1 MSKKDT
7 TLLQSLERSGA
18 LGLTKAYL
26 QTQILENLR
35 NQNSASSNLS
45 KALAQSKNKNIFSLL
60 RLAYS
65 VIYDFLIKMNLS
77 YSQSTFN
84 NEMKELLSNSNI
96 PFSDSEIVNLLN
108 VNITEFE
115 NAKQNLLNDSKDPI
129 ATLQGNKLGS
139 TFIFYLMKKNSQ
151 FLKSDIECQTDIN
164 LLNINDKNEYLSPSI
179 NNEFNFKNVE
189 EKLKQIED
197 KNNNKVNLES
207 NFPSQLI
214 ENRFIKYK
222 DECEKRYQD
231 QLNNEM
237 NRFKNIELSEMRI
250 EENKKYVAKLQQM
263 REEYD
268 KEYNEKLEE
277 LKKEKNNLKN
287 KERNLELDYEKKQSD
302 DRKILDDKINFLKEK
317 ENDLQKK
324 YENEL
329 KDIEVQKDKLKFK
342 EQEIDYMK
350 ETHVSKLQNEIDK
363 IRNEYETKLNEEK
376 KKLEDLR
383 EELSKQNLDNYK
395 NSNELKNQNYI
406 KNQNENNNL
415 EFRNELD
422 NMRKNLDDMRDKYS
436 KTMSENLE
444 LKDKIYQINRNISQI
459 QNDNNNANLLRGK
472 QDSNMIDNNTYQILA
487 KNENDVNTLREQF
500 KDLKREVKKEIKKHS
515 PSHKNIDNSNL
526 YNSSNLNQSLP
537 IQNSHYRSQ
546 KIMNP
551 NRQNK
556 YNNTQKMQRKISPNL
571 AKELIGF
578 KDRRKILQQL
588 EEEQYKLNNEI
599 RNEFQNLNKNDV
611 PMVILN
617 SDEIE
622 KIKKNNYYNV
632 IIDEEREKEL
642 NELYKKQND
651 NERLV
656 DRIKFVNN
664 YEINYKNA
672 NEKNKDSKI
681 IVINN
686 ENPEKQIQKI
696 NYYERKQSNNQS
708 KNSQS
713 SSLNEIKKAENDS
726 NKQES
731 KFTPMYDENRNSINN
746 VKKSKNEEN
755 ENKTHLISSITAIP
769 APQNNNDNTEYN
781 DINIKNT
788 IYIND
793 DNKNI
798 KNSKNE
804 IPSSNGIGG
813 ILSNQNQYQKQP
825 SSNSIREE
833 IEESI
838 NNNSRK
844 VNNSQSTNKF
854 QNVNYE
860 ENDDYKNELTNN
872 SKFNKDQSEI
882 EEEYNDFEDIS
893 GNFDRKQ
900 SDIDKRNKSNISIS
914 GIMKNSSIKESIAGQ
929 KRNSGIEE
937 NIERE
942 SISSNQYNDFETS
955 NNLIKK
961 GITGNTSSG
970 NQVKTMSE
978 GEIKEEINYDDDY

>member
-164 LLNINDKNEYLSPSI
+164 LLNVNEKNENLSPSI
-179 NNEFNFKNVE
+179 NNEYNFMNVE

-222 DECEKRYQD
+222 EECEKRYQD

-376 KKLEDLR
+376 KKLEDER
-383 EELSKQNLDNYK
+383 EELSKQKFDKNPYEQNKNY
-395 NSNELKNQNYI
+395 NYTI
-406 KNQNENNNL
+406 NENNNS

-422 NMRKNLDDMRDKYS
+422 NMRRTLDDMRDKYS

-642 NELYKKQND
+642 NELYRQQNN

-656 DRIKFVNN
+656 DKIKFMNN
-664 YEINYKNA
+664 YDTNYRNA
-672 NEKNKDSKI
+672 NENNKDSKI
-681 IVINN
+681 IVINK
-686 ENPEKQIQKI
+686 ENPEKQTQII

-746 VKKSKNEEN
+746 IKKSKNEEN
-755 ENKTHLISSITAIP
+755 ENKTPLISSITAIP

-860 ENDDYKNELTNN
+860 DNNDYNNYNDFNNN

-882 EEEYNDFEDIS
+882 EEEYNDFEDVS
-893 GNFDRKQ
+893 GNFDRKP
-900 SDIDKRNKSNISIS
+900 SDIDKKSKSNISIS

-929 KRNSGIEE
+929 KRNSEIEE
-937 NIERE
+937 NIEKE

-970 NQVKTMSE
+970 NQAKTLSE

>member
-1 MSKKDT
+1 MSKNDT

-96 PFSDSEIVNLLN
+96 PFSDSEIINLLN
-108 VNITEFE
+108 VNITDFE
-115 NAKQNLLNDSKDPI
+115 NAKQNLLKDSKDPI

-151 FLKSDIECQTDIN
+151 FLTSDIECQTDIN
-164 LLNINDKNEYLSPSI
+164 LLNINEKNENLSPSI
-179 NNEFNFKNVE
+179 NNEYNFMKVE
-189 EKLKQIED
+189 EKLKKIED
-197 KNNNKVNLES
+197 KNNNKNNLES
-207 NFPSQLI
+207 NFPSMLI

-231 QLNNEM
+231 QLNNEI
-237 NRFKNIELSEMRI
+237 NRLKNIELSEMRI
-250 EENKKYVAKLQQM
+250 EENKKYVAKLEQM

-277 LKKEKNNLKN
+277 LKKERNELKN

-302 DRKILDDKINFLKEK
+302 DRKILDDKIKFLKEK

-324 YENEL
+324 YEIEL
-329 KDIEVQKDKLKFK
+329 KEIEVQKDKLKFK

-406 KNQNENNNL
+406 KNKNENNNL

-436 KTMSENLE
+436 KTMNENLD
-444 LKDKIYQINRNISQI
+444 LKDQINRINKNILEI
-459 QNDNNNANLLRGK
+459 QSDNNNTYNNLLRSK
-472 QDSNMIDNNTYQILA
+472 QDNNILDNTYQKLV
-487 KNENDVNTLREQF
+487 KNENEVNSLREQF
-500 KDLKREVKKEIKKHS
+500 KDLKREVKKEIKKNI
-515 PSHKNIDNSNL
+515 PHKNIDNSNL

-537 IQNSHYRSQ
+537 NQKSSHYQTQ
-546 KIMNP
+546 KILNP
-551 NRQNK
+551 NKQNK

-571 AKELIGF
+571 AKELMGF
-578 KDRRKILQQL
+578 KDRRKVLQQL

-731 KFTPMYDENRNSINN
+731 KFTPMYGENINSNN
-746 VKKSKNEEN
+746 DIKKSKNEEN
-755 ENKTHLISSITAIP
+755 KTPLISSITAIP
-769 APQNNNDNTEYN
+769 GPQNNNDNINYN

-788 IYIND
+788 IYINNE
-793 DNKNI
+793 NKNK
-798 KNSKNE
+798 KNNE
-804 IPSSNGIGG
+804 KEISSNGIGG

-833 IEESI
+833 IEENI
-838 NNNSRK
+838 NNISKK

-882 EEEYNDFEDIS
+882 EEEYNDFEDVS
-893 GNFDRKQ
+893 GNFDRKP
-900 SDIDKRNKSNISIS
+900 SDIDKKSKSNISIS

>member
-164 LLNINDKNEYLSPSI
+164 LLNVNEKNENLSPSI
-179 NNEFNFKNVE
+179 NNEYNFMNVE

-222 DECEKRYQD
+222 EECEKRYQD

-376 KKLEDLR
+376 KKLEDER
-383 EELSKQNLDNYK
+383 EELSKQKFDKNPYEQNKNY
-395 NSNELKNQNYI
+395 NYTI
-406 KNQNENNNL
+406 NENNNS

-422 NMRKNLDDMRDKYS
+422 NMRRTLDDMRDKYS

-642 NELYKKQND
+642 NELYRQQNN

-656 DRIKFVNN
+656 DKIKFMNN
-664 YEINYKNA
+664 YDTNYRNA
-672 NEKNKDSKI
+672 NENNKDSKI
-681 IVINN
+681 IVINK
-686 ENPEKQIQKI
+686 ENPEKQTQII

-746 VKKSKNEEN
+746 NVKKSKNEEN
-755 ENKTHLISSITAIP
+755 ENKTPLISSITAIP

-860 ENDDYKNELTNN
+860 DNNDYNNYNDFNNN

-882 EEEYNDFEDIS
+882 EEEYNDFEDVS
-893 GNFDRKQ
+893 GNFDRKP
-900 SDIDKRNKSNISIS
+900 SDIDKKSKSNISIS

-929 KRNSGIEE
+929 KRNSEIEE
-937 NIERE
+937 NIEKE

-970 NQVKTMSE
+970 NQAKTLSE

>member
-1 MSKKDT
+1 MSKKET
-7 TLLQSLERSGA
+7 TLLESLERSGA

-164 LLNINDKNEYLSPSI
+164 LLNVNEKNENLSPSI
-179 NNEFNFKNVE
+179 NNEYNFMNVE

-222 DECEKRYQD
+222 EECEKRYQD

-376 KKLEDLR
+376 KKLEDER
-383 EELSKQNLDNYK
+383 EELSKQKFDKNPYEQNKNY
-395 NSNELKNQNYI
+395 NYTI
-406 KNQNENNNL
+406 NENNNS

-422 NMRKNLDDMRDKYS
+422 NMRRTLDDMRDKYS

-642 NELYKKQND
+642 NELYRQQNN

-656 DRIKFVNN
+656 DKIKFMNN
-664 YEINYKNA
+664 YDTNYRNA
-672 NEKNKDSKI
+672 NENNKDSKI
-681 IVINN
+681 IVINK
-686 ENPEKQIQKI
+686 ENPEKQTQII

-713 SSLNEIKKAENDS
+713 SSLNEIKKSENDS
-726 NKQES
+726 NNQES

-746 VKKSKNEEN
+746 NVKKSKNEEN
-755 ENKTHLISSITAIP
+755 ENKTPLISSITAIP
-769 APQNNNDNTEYN
+769 APKNNNDNTEYN

-838 NNNSRK
+838 NNNS
-844 VNNSQSTNKF
+844 
-854 QNVNYE
+854 
-860 ENDDYKNELTNN
+860 
-872 SKFNKDQSEI
+872 KFNKDQSEI
-882 EEEYNDFEDIS
+882 EEEYNDFEDVS
-893 GNFDRKQ
+893 GNFDRKP
-900 SDIDKRNKSNISIS
+900 SDIDKKSKSNISIS

-929 KRNSGIEE
+929 KRNSEIEE
-937 NIERE
+937 NIEKE

-970 NQVKTMSE
+970 NQAKTLSE

>member
-164 LLNINDKNEYLSPSI
+164 LLNVNEKNENLSPSI
-179 NNEFNFKNVE
+179 NNEYNFMNVE

-222 DECEKRYQD
+222 EECEKRYQD

-350 ETHVSKLQNEIDK
+350 ETHVSKLQNEINK

-376 KKLEDLR
+376 KKLEDER
-383 EELSKQNLDNYK
+383 EELSKQKFDK
-395 NSNELKNQNYI
+395 NSYEQNKNYNYTI
-406 KNQNENNNL
+406 NENNNS

-422 NMRKNLDDMRDKYS
+422 NMRRTLDDMRDKYS

-642 NELYKKQND
+642 NELYRQQNN

-656 DRIKFVNN
+656 DKIKFMNN
-664 YEINYKNA
+664 YDTNYRNA
-672 NEKNKDSKI
+672 NENNKDSKI
-681 IVINN
+681 IVINK
-686 ENPEKQIQKI
+686 ENPEKQTQII
-696 NYYERKQSNNQS
+696 NNYERKQSNNQS

-755 ENKTHLISSITAIP
+755 ENKTPLISSITAIP

-860 ENDDYKNELTNN
+860 DNNDYNNYNDFNNN

-882 EEEYNDFEDIS
+882 EEEYNDFEDVS
-893 GNFDRKQ
+893 GNFDRKP
-900 SDIDKRNKSNISIS
+900 SDIDKKSKSNISIS

-929 KRNSGIEE
+929 KRNSEIEE
-937 NIERE
+937 NIEKE

-970 NQVKTMSE
+970 NQAKTLSE

>member
-1 MSKKDT
+1 MSKNDT

-96 PFSDSEIVNLLN
+96 PFSDSEIINLLN
-108 VNITEFE
+108 VNITDFE
-115 NAKQNLLNDSKDPI
+115 NAKQNLLKDSKDPI

-151 FLKSDIECQTDIN
+151 FLTSDIECQTDIN
-164 LLNINDKNEYLSPSI
+164 LLNINEKNENLSPSI
-179 NNEFNFKNVE
+179 NNEYNFMKVE
-189 EKLKQIED
+189 EKLKKIED
-197 KNNNKVNLES
+197 KNNNKNNLES
-207 NFPSQLI
+207 NFPSMLI

-231 QLNNEM
+231 QLNNEI
-237 NRFKNIELSEMRI
+237 NRLKNIELSEMRI
-250 EENKKYVAKLQQM
+250 EENKKYVAKLEQM

-277 LKKEKNNLKN
+277 LKKERNELKN

-302 DRKILDDKINFLKEK
+302 DRKILDDKIKFLKEK

-324 YENEL
+324 YEIEL
-329 KDIEVQKDKLKFK
+329 KEIEVQKDKLKFK

-436 KTMSENLE
+436 KTMNENLD
-444 LKDKIYQINRNISQI
+444 LKDQINRINKNILEI
-459 QNDNNNANLLRGK
+459 QSDNNNTYNNLLRSK
-472 QDSNMIDNNTYQILA
+472 QDNNILDNTYQKLV
-487 KNENDVNTLREQF
+487 KNENEVNSLREQF
-500 KDLKREVKKEIKKHS
+500 KDLKREVKKEIKKNI
-515 PSHKNIDNSNL
+515 PNKNIDNSNL

-537 IQNSHYRSQ
+537 NQKSSHYQTQ
-546 KIMNP
+546 KILNP
-551 NRQNK
+551 NKQNK

-571 AKELIGF
+571 AKELMGF
-578 KDRRKILQQL
+578 KDRRKVLQQL

-731 KFTPMYDENRNSINN
+731 KFTPMYGENINSNN
-746 VKKSKNEEN
+746 DIKKSKNEEN
-755 ENKTHLISSITAIP
+755 KTPLFSSITAIP
-769 APQNNNDNTEYN
+769 GPQNNNDNINYN

-788 IYIND
+788 IYINNE
-793 DNKNI
+793 NKNK
-798 KNSKNE
+798 KNNE
-804 IPSSNGIGG
+804 KEISSNGIGG

-833 IEESI
+833 IEENI
-838 NNNSRK
+838 NNISKK